1 MSKPTLFLFKWSN
14 FILVI
19 IKLIRRF
26 IYVHRMKMYDEMHPI
41 FKYKIADS
49 FKANLK
55 VNFLKQIK

>member
-26 IYVHRMKMYDEMHPI
+26 IYVHRTEMYDEMHPI
-41 FKYKIADS
+41 FKCKIADS